1 MPVLNHDKKIKKIQC
16 KNKCASVYNV
26 FFTLKENSKHKL
38 KTLYINLI
46 NKLRIIYNKKCKRK
60 FIMITK
66 NKIENL
72 RDKYVFRYMISQYR
86 Q

>member
-1 MPVLNHDKKIKKIQC
+1 MLNHDNKKKNQC
-16 KNKCASVYNV
+16 KNQYASVYDV
-26 FFTLKENSKHKL
+26 FFTLKKILNTNK

-66 NKIENL
+66 NKIEIL
-72 RDKYVFRYMISQYR
+72 RNKYVSRYTISQYG